1 MKCWSRLRYE
11 SCNKIHS
18 VKRAGADN
26 TTKNP
31 NIQHICVRF
40 RKLMVKDSLVR
51 RDLATKSCEGIYTS
65 RINYYNSSR
74 VIYIDSVERSV
85 LS

>member
-40 RKLMVKDSLVR
+40 RKQMVNDSFVSPDLV
-51 RDLATKSCEGIYTS
+51 TKSCAGIYTS

-74 VIYIDSVERSV
+74 DIYIDSVERSV
-85 LS
+85 RS